1 MSSYSDLPT
10 PDNRNY
16 PYGMALVGMVLG
28 GAFYWGLLQFPGA
41 VLQGAL
47 GLPGRLL
54 VVRGLAPLLSQA
66 GAVLP
71 ALVVTTISHL
81 LCLIP
86 FVLLGAAVFARE
98 RMWATVIGLV
108 LFFLLAL
115 ALIFVWRFP
124 GLL

>member
-1 MSSYSDLPT
+1 MSSTNDLPT

-16 PYGMALVGMVLG
+16 PYGLALLGMGLG

-47 GLPGRLL
+47 RLPGQWV
-54 VVRGLAPLLSQA
+54 VVRGLAPLLEGV

-71 ALVVTTISHL
+71 ALVITTISHL

-86 FVLLGAAVFARE
+86 FLVLGAAVFARE
-98 RMWATVIGLV
+98 RIWATVVGLV
-108 LFFLLAL
+108 LFFLLAV
-115 ALIFVWRFP
+115 ALIIVWRFP
-124 GLL
+124 GL

>member
-1 MSSYSDLPT
+1 
-10 PDNRNY
+10 
-16 PYGMALVGMVLG
+16 MALLGVLLG

-47 GLPGRLL
+47 RLPGLL
-54 VVRGLAPLLSQA
+54 VVSRGLAPLLA
-66 GAVLP
+66 GMGAVLP
-71 ALVVTTISHL
+71 ALVVTTIGHL

-98 RMWATVIGLV
+98 RMWATVVGLV
-108 LFFLLAL
+108 LFLLLAL

-124 GLL
+124 GLA